1 MANKKSLA
9 QELIARDAANISP
22 SYTRS
27 YPFVMAKGRGSEVWD
42 VDGNRYIDFGTGIA
56 VTNAGHGHPDVVEA
70 IKKQADAFLHMSR
83 TDFYYA
89 PQIELAERLNQLP
102 PISGPT

>member
-42 VDGNRYIDFGTGIA
+42 VDGKRYIDFATGIA
-56 VTNAGHGHPDVVEA
+56 VGVDRLIMALTGAPHIRDVQA
-70 IKKQADAFLHMSR
+70 IHTS
-83 TDFYYA
+83 TDPSPA
-89 PQIELAERLNQLP
+89 AQD
-102 PISGPT
+102 SS